1 MKRFLPQS
9 LFGQTLLLL
18 LAGLIVSH
26 AIGSFIYSLDR
37 EAAVRAV
44 GGLAT
49 AQRIAN
55 VSRLVEDMPA
65 DWRDRLV
72 SGLSD
77 RSLTVALTDTPPL
90 TTSDAGPVADVI
102 RDYLIHQLRLPP
114 QREPLVSVDVAE
126 RRSPPGGGRRY
137 RDAGPDAESRRG
149 FGRDSGSE
157 SRNEAGMGRGR
168 MMRENGEE
176 RWRERGERGDWRG
189 RGGPPPFWRARG
201 LEVAVPLADGQWLFF
216 ASSLPSGSSGFSYQ
230 YLISMLVMAA
240 FIVAISIWAVRRMT
254 APLATVAQ
262 AADRLGRDVNAP
274 PLAETGTVE
283 MKTAAHAFNAMQS
296 RLRALIENRTRML
309 AALSHDLRTPL
320 TLLRLR
326 AENIENAE
334 ERDKMLATIAD
345 MDQMIGATLKYA
357 REQAADEPRRSTD
370 VTALVQSVVDD
381 MADAGLDV
389 SMTHS
394 DPVSLPCQ
402 PAALKRALTNLIEN
416 AVKYGERA
424 RISLTATPHA
434 VEIAVEDDGPGI
446 PDDELG
452 RVFEPFYRVEGSRSR
467 DTGGVGLGLAIART
481 VVEAQGGTIAV
492 SNRTPAGLRA
502 RIVLPRTPK

>member
-1 MKRFLPQS
+1 MTRFLPSRLFPKGLLPKS

-37 EAAVRAV
+37 ESAVRAV

-65 DWRDRLV
+65 DWRERLV
-72 SGLSD
+72 TGLSD
-77 RSLTVALTDTPPL
+77 RSLTVALSDTPPL

-102 RDYLIHQLRLPP
+102 RDYLIRQLRLPP
-114 QREPLVSVDVAE
+114 AREPMVAVE
-126 RRSPPGGGRRY
+126 NVEGPPFGRRY
-137 RDAGPDAESRRG
+137 GRPRHAEP
-149 FGRDSGSE
+149 GRDFE
-157 SRNEAGMGRGR
+157 MGRGR
-168 MMRENGEE
+168 MMREHDGDE
-176 RWRERGERGDWRG
+176 RYGRG
-189 RGGPPPFWRARG
+189 RDRDRDRRPMMRALD
-201 LEVAVPLADGQWLFF
+201 LEVAVPLADGRWLFF
-216 ASSLPSGSSGFSYQ
+216 ATNLPSGNAGFSYQ
-230 YLISMLVMAA
+230 YLISMLVMAL
-240 FIVAISIWAVRRMT
+240 FIVAISVWAVRRMT
-254 APLATVAQ
+254 APLASVAQ

-274 PLAETGTVE
+274 PMPESGTVE
-283 MKTAAHAFNAMQS
+283 MKQAASAFNAMQTK
-296 RLRALIENRTRML
+296 LRALIENRTRML

-326 AENIENAE
+326 AENVDNAE

-345 MDQMIGATLKYA
+345 MDSMIGATLNYA
-357 REQAADEPRRSTD
+357 REQAADEPLRATD
-370 VTALVQSVVDD
+370 VTALVQSVTDD

-389 SMTHS
+389 TMTQS
-394 DPVSLPCQ
+394 PPVSIDCQ

-416 AVKYGERA
+416 AVKYGQRA
-424 RISLTATPHA
+424 RVSLSDLPQA

-446 PDDELG
+446 PDDQLTK
-452 RVFEPFYRVEGSRSR
+452 VFEPFYRVETSRNR

-481 VVEAQGGTIAV
+481 VVEAQGGTLVLA
-492 SNRTPAGLRA
+492 NRTPQGLRA
-502 RIVLPRTPK
+502 LITLPRARA

>member
-1 MKRFLPQS
+1 MTRFLPRSLLPRS

-37 EAAVRAV
+37 ESAVRAV

-72 SGLSD
+72 TGLSD
-77 RSLTVALTDTPPL
+77 RSLTVALTATPPL

-102 RDYLIHQLRLPP
+102 RDYLIRQLRLPP
-114 QREPLVSVDVAE
+114 AREPLVSVDNIE
-126 RRSPPGGGRRY
+126 GPPFGRRY
-137 RDAGPDAESRRG
+137 GRPPHADFGREPGRE
-149 FGRDSGSE
+149 FGRDFARE
-157 SRNEAGMGRGR
+157 PGMGRGR
-168 MMRENGEE
+168 MMREQDGDD
-176 RWRERGERGDWRG
+176 RHGRGRDRERR
-189 RGGPPPFWRARG
+189 PMMRALD

-216 ASSLPSGSSGFSYQ
+216 ATNLPSSNAGFSYQ
-230 YLISMLVMAA
+230 YLISMLVMAL
-240 FIVAISIWAVRRMT
+240 FIVAISVWAVRRMT

-274 PLAETGTVE
+274 PLPESGTVE
-283 MKTAAHAFNAMQS
+283 MRQAASAFNAMQS
-296 RLRALIENRTRML
+296 KLRALIENRTRML

-326 AENIENAE
+326 AESVENAE

-345 MDQMIGATLKYA
+345 MDAMIGATLNYA
-357 REQAADEPRRSTD
+357 REQAADEPRRATD
-370 VTALVQSVVDD
+370 VTALVQSVTDD

-389 SMTHS
+389 TMTQGQ
-394 DPVSLPCQ
+394 PVSIDCQ

-416 AVKYGERA
+416 AVKYGQRA
-424 RISLTATPHA
+424 RVSLSALPHA
-434 VEIAVEDDGPGI
+434 IEIAVEDDGPGI
-446 PDDELG
+446 PEDQLTK
-452 RVFEPFYRVEGSRSR
+452 VFEPFYRVEVSRSR

-481 VVEAQGGTIAV
+481 VVEAQGGTLV
-492 SNRTPAGLRA
+492 LSNRAPNGLRA
-502 RIVLPRTPK
+502 VIALPRVPA

>member
-1 MKRFLPQS
+1 MTRFLPSGLLPKS

-37 EAAVRAV
+37 ESAVRAV

-65 DWRDRLV
+65 DWRERLV
-72 SGLSD
+72 TGLSD
-77 RSLTVALTDTPPL
+77 RSLTVALSTTPPL

-102 RDYLIHQLRLPP
+102 RDYLIRQLRLPP
-114 QREPLVSVDVAE
+114 AREPMVAVDNAE
-126 RRSPPGGGRRY
+126 GPPFGRRHG
-137 RDAGPDAESRRG
+137 RPPHAEPGRG
-149 FGRDSGSE
+149 FGSDFGT
-157 SRNEAGMGRGR
+157 GRGR
-168 MMRENGEE
+168 MMREHDGDE
-176 RWRERGERGDWRG
+176 RYGRGRDRERR
-189 RGGPPPFWRARG
+189 PMMRALD

-216 ASSLPSGSSGFSYQ
+216 ATNLPSSNAGFSYQ
-230 YLISMLVMAA
+230 YLISMLVMAL
-240 FIVAISIWAVRRMT
+240 FIVAISVWAVRRMT

-262 AADRLGRDVNAP
+262 AADRFGRDVNAP
-274 PLAETGTVE
+274 PMPESGTSE
-283 MKTAAHAFNAMQS
+283 MKQAASAFNAMQTK
-296 RLRALIENRTRML
+296 LRALIENRTRML

-326 AENIENAE
+326 AENVDNAE

-345 MDQMIGATLKYA
+345 MDAMIGATLNYA
-357 REQAADEPRRSTD
+357 REQAADEPRRTTD
-370 VTALVQSVVDD
+370 ITALVQSVTDD

-389 SMTHS
+389 TMTRS
-394 DPVSLPCQ
+394 PPVSIDCQ

-416 AVKYGERA
+416 AVKYGQRA
-424 RISLTATPHA
+424 RVSLSDLPQA

-446 PDDELG
+446 PDDQLTK
-452 RVFEPFYRVEGSRSR
+452 VFEPFYRVESSRNR

-481 VVEAQGGTIAV
+481 VVEAQGGTLVLA
-492 SNRTPAGLRA
+492 NRKPQGLRA
-502 RIVLPRTPK
+502 LITLPRARA

>member
-1 MKRFLPQS
+1 MTRFLPSGLLPKS

-37 EAAVRAV
+37 ESAVRAV

-65 DWRDRLV
+65 DWRERLV
-72 SGLSD
+72 AGLSD
-77 RSLTVALTDTPPL
+77 RSLTVALSDTPPL

-102 RDYLIHQLRLPP
+102 RDYLIRQLRLPP
-114 QREPLVSVDVAE
+114 AREPMVAVDNIEA
-126 RRSPPGGGRRY
+126 PPFDRRY
-137 RDAGPDAESRRG
+137 GRPPHDRFRREP
-149 FGRDSGSE
+149 GREFGSE
-157 SRNEAGMGRGR
+157 FGPGRGR
-168 MMRENGEE
+168 MMPEPDADDRREH
-176 RWRERGERGDWRG
+176 RRSMR
-189 RGGPPPFWRARG
+189 PMMRALD
-201 LEVAVPLADGQWLFF
+201 LEVAVPLAGGQWLFF
-216 ASSLPSGSSGFSYQ
+216 ATNLPSSNAGFSYQ
-230 YLISMLVMAA
+230 YLISMLVMAL
-240 FIVAISIWAVRRMT
+240 FIVAISVWAVRRMT

-274 PLAETGTVE
+274 PLPESGTIE
-283 MKTAAHAFNAMQS
+283 MKQAASAFNAMQTK
-296 RLRALIENRTRML
+296 LRALIENRTRML

-326 AENIENAE
+326 AENVDNAE

-345 MDQMIGATLKYA
+345 MDAMIGATLNYA
-357 REQAADEPRRSTD
+357 REQAADEPRRPTD
-370 VTALVQSVVDD
+370 VTALVQSVTDD

-389 SMTHS
+389 TMTHAP
-394 DPVSLPCQ
+394 PVSIDCQ

-416 AVKYGERA
+416 AVKYGQRA
-424 RISLTATPHA
+424 RVSLSALPHA

-446 PDDELG
+446 PEDQLG
-452 RVFEPFYRVEGSRSR
+452 KVFEPFYRVESSRNR

-481 VVEAQGGTIAV
+481 VVEAQGGTLV
-492 SNRTPAGLRA
+492 LSNRQPTGLRA
-502 RIVLPRTPK
+502 LIVLRRLTT